1 MAVREDTDVRG
12 IPLMGSECPRNFPLD
27 KLTHPQMA
35 VREDTDVRGIPL
47 MGSECSSMESP

>member
-1 MAVREDTDVRG
+1 MAVREDTNVRG